1 MNILI
6 YDREQ
11 IPVENLKHIMDS
23 LREISDSPFDWI
35 ALPKGIDVIQ
45 DAPVEYLIH
54 YRDMIDEQIKKYQE
68 AKNERS

>member
-6 YDREQ
+6 YDRKEVPLDQ
-11 IPVENLKHIMDS
+11 LKTIVDAIRNMSGDAK
-23 LREISDSPFDWI
+23 WI

-54 YRDMIDEQIKKYQE
+54 YRDMLDEQIKKWQE
-68 AKNERS
+68 AENERS

>member
-11 IPVENLKHIMDS
+11 VHLEQLKHIVDDIKQAS
-23 LREISDSPFDWI
+23 GTTEWI

-54 YRDMIDEQIKKYQE
+54 YRDMLDEQIKKWQE
-68 AKNERS
+68 EQK